1 MALYNKADFAR
12 LCGVTTSY
20 ITQNVIRNKIVM
32 TGKYIDDSIS
42 QNWGF
47 LEKRREA
54 LKKEV
59 NEVDETTATETKEVK
74 TDKAKIPKGKEVK
87 TDADVEG
94 TGLHQLE
101 KKKKALDIQKITE
114 EIEILKV
121 KKDKL
126 HGVVIPTELVK
137 LVMSQFSASIAT
149 SFKNGAENWL
159 IEISKIA
166 GLNRTQVAEARGKL
180 IKVINNSVNEAVD
193 NSKKMVAQIQA
204 EHTEKREVGEKE

>member
-1 MALYNKADFAR
+1 MPKFTKAEFAS
-12 LCGVTTSY
+12 LCGLSTSNITTY
-20 ITQNVIRNKIVM
+20 ISRGKIVM
-32 TGKYIDDSIS
+32 TDELIDDSIS
-42 QNWGF
+42 QNGGF

-59 NEVDETTATETKEVK
+59 HEVDETVSTETKEVK
-74 TDKAKIPKGKEVK
+74 TDKPKAAKVKELK
-87 TDADVEG
+87 TDGDIEG
-94 TGLHQLE
+94 SGYHQLE

-126 HGVVIPTELVK
+126 HGIVIPTELVK
-137 LVMSQFSASIAT
+137 MVMSQFSASIST

-159 IEISKIA
+159 IEISKTA

-180 IKVINNSVNEAVD
+180 IKVINNAVNEAVD
-193 NSKKMVAQIQA
+193 ASKKMVAQIQA